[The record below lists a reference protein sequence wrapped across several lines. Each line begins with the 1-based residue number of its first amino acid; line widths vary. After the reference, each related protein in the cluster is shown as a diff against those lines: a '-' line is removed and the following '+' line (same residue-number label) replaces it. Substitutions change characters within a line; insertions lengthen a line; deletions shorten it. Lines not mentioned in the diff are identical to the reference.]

1 MPHKDFANPRL
12 RQLAADLSLANRLA
26 EAGRAD
32 LNAELKR
39 RVREDLERAMREV
52 GQLSE
57 EQASGGAGRA
67 IEQGRRPMSTDTSL
81 RCNQRL
87 LA

>member
-1 MPHKDFANPRL
+1 MPQDFTDPRL
-12 RQLAADLSLANRLA
+12 RPLAADLARRPSR
-26 EAGRAD
+26 GSGGAD

-39 RVREDLERAMREV
+39 RVREDLEKPCARWVSSAKNRR
-52 GQLSE
+52 
-57 EQASGGAGRA
+57 SGGAGRA
-67 IEQGRRPMSTDTSL
+67 LEQGRRPMSTDTSL